1 LIPSLMRSLCLVPYS
16 ILSDQ
21 TGPQGFSGWDASMK
35 RSNLNTALLI
45 SVFLSLWTLCGC
57 STAPADAAAQAPPPA
72 NIVAAAD
79 ASLFTVDHPEQFPLA
94 AAVEHAT
101 TSELVVTGT
110 VAPDVSRAVPVVSL
124 VSGRITGIYARLGD
138 TVHKDQR
145 LLTVRSD
152 DISGGFSD
160 YRKAVRAE
168 ALTIIQLERA
178 KDLYQNGAIALNDLQ
193 VAQQTEDNA
202 KVDVETTAEKLN
214 LRGSDLNHPTGLVD
228 ILAPVSGI
236 ITDQQVTNAAGVQSL
251 GTAPFTISDL
261 SDVWIVCDVYE
272 NDLAKVRLGDTA
284 EISLN
289 AYADRVFTGRV
300 SNIGAVLDPNIRTGK
315 VRIEVRNPG
324 MMRLGMFVRAT
335 FRGQTREMH
344 TVVPASAVMHMHD
357 RDFVYV
363 PAPDK
368 KFRRVEVAGGDLLPD
383 NVNMQEIKSGL
394 QPGQQVVTNALVLDH
409 VLSQ

>member
-1 LIPSLMRSLCLVPYS
+1 
-16 ILSDQ
+16 
-21 TGPQGFSGWDASMK
+21 MK
-35 RSNLNTALLI
+35 RSTLNTALLI

-57 STAPADAAAQAPPPA
+57 STAPVDAAAQAPPPA
-72 NIVAAAD
+72 KIIAAAD
-79 ASLFTVDHPEQFPLA
+79 SSLFTVDHPEQFPLS

-110 VAPDVSRAVPVVSL
+110 VVPDVSRAVPVVSL

-228 ILAPVSGI
+228 ILAPASGI